1 MISIQE
7 AEAHGRRL
15 MSLRGLWGSVGA
27 SDALGT
33 EEELKETQKPQIKI
47 LCIFYFQESIL

>member
-15 MSLRGLWGSVGA
+15 MSLRGLWGRVGA